1 MGGLQFKRAEGRR
14 TNVSVGV
21 IPLRLLCTNW
31 LLGASLG
38 CYQCFISADD
48 SSRLCIGHIKAGHS
62 LSGLPSH
69 DNIDSCFKKL
79 DVVFNNNPRVI
90 SAARVGKGYDARL
103 REIMEKEILPIVE
116 EFDGKVNYASGCI
129 PPCGFQ
135 SAGAIYNCITC
146 RYDSCEFPL
155 DCPVKEMNAT
165 EGGASQ
171 MQCEVAFQLPDGI
184 MAVWRFADEI
194 KTLNLDHFEEVTAG
208 TDTLFSITT
217 VSLEHQ
223 GTYQCEI
230 YSDQRSIV
238 RLYYFLSV
246 VPRVV
251 VGHTELQEIF
261 ELSLLPGG
269 RLLPPSVP
277 EPSVLSPLLLAACLT
292 SVFLLLF
299 LALGALVLLLMPE
312 KTNTKKN
319 SEGEGSTQNLEDPST
334 TSGGRS
340 LSQLLGLTGST
351 PRQAVSTSQR

>member
-116 EFDGKVNYASGCI
+116 EFDGKVNYESVYDARLQAAAENFIAAASQLPGASGCI
-129 PPCGFQ
+129 PPC
-135 SAGAIYNCITC
+135 
-146 RYDSCEFPL
+146 
-155 DCPVKEMNAT
+155 VKEMNAT

>member
-116 EFDGKVNYASGCI
+116 EFDGKVNY
-129 PPCGFQ
+129 
-135 SAGAIYNCITC
+135 
-146 RYDSCEFPL
+146 
-155 DCPVKEMNAT
+155 VKEMNAT